1 MGRFARLENTQSMF
15 STMTTG
21 FRKNEDCPSSHEL
34 LAYESGELPH
44 AYELA
49 IGEHL
54 VTCEFCE
61 AEVEFYSRFPQEDLA
76 NDVASSVEIPAPLFQ
91 LAEALLKKHHT
102 DAKSLNS
109 LLRDKASPV

>member
-1 MGRFARLENTQSMF
+1 MF

-21 FRKNEDCPSSHEL
+21 FRKNEDCPSSQEL
-34 LAYESGELPH
+34 LTYESGELAH
-44 AYELA
+44 TREIE

-61 AEVEFYSRFPQEDLA
+61 AEVEFYSRFPQED
-76 NDVASSVEIPAPLFQ
+76 NSNEGVSSVNIPAPLFE
-91 LAEALLKKHHT
+91 LAEALLKKHHA

-109 LLRDKASPV
+109 LLKDKGLAIDKA